1 MAMRKA
7 PWVIVIMIGVLA
19 PWVGFSSSAAAVLVG
34 VKGGATL
41 ANLTG
46 EDVFNNS
53 MSPGATGGAF
63 ARYRLSDMFSLQPE
77 VLFAMKGAE
86 YKVEDIES
94 EQKIDCI
101 DVPILVRLIWKNE
114 SKFEPS
120 LLVGPVVGF
129 LLDNEISDG
138 EEIDLEDGSKS
149 TDFGVVAGAG
159 LDYKLGDDALLFDV
173 RYERGL
179 TSWLEDLDVKN
190 SVVSITVGY
199 GKKF

>member
-1 MAMRKA
+1 MRKA
-7 PWVIVIMIGVLA
+7 PRVIAIVLGILALGA
-19 PWVGFSSSAAAVLVG
+19 PSVSLGAGILVG

-63 ARYRLSDMFSLQPE
+63 ARYPLSDMFSLQPE

-86 YKVEDIES
+86 YKVGDIEA

-101 DVPILVRLIWKNE
+101 DVPVLVRLVWQNQ
-114 SKFEPS
+114 SQFEPS

-129 LLDNEISDG
+129 LLDNEITDG
-138 EEIDLEDGSKS
+138 QEIDLEDGSKS
-149 TDFGVVAGAG
+149 TDFGMIVGAG
-159 LDYKLGDDALLFDV
+159 LDYKLGDGAVLLDV

-190 SVVSITVGY
+190 SVVSIMIGY

>member
-1 MAMRKA
+1 MRKA
-7 PWVIVIMIGVLA
+7 PRVIAIVLGFLALGA
-19 PWVGFSSSAAAVLVG
+19 PSVSFGAGVLVG

-63 ARYRLSDMFSLQPE
+63 ARYPLSDMFSVQPE

-86 YKVEDIES
+86 YKVGDIEA

-101 DVPILVRLIWKNE
+101 DVPVLVRLIWKNE
-114 SKFEPS
+114 SQFEPS
-120 LLVGPVVGF
+120 FLLGPVVGF
-129 LLDNEISDG
+129 LLDNEITDG
-138 EEIDLEDGSKS
+138 QEIDLEDGSKS
-149 TDFGVVAGAG
+149 TDFGMIVGAG
-159 LDYKLGDDALLFDV
+159 LDYKLENDAVLLDV

-190 SVVSITVGY
+190 SVVSIMIGY
-199 GKKF
+199 GRKF

>member
-1 MAMRKA
+1 MPTPPRVTA
-7 PWVIVIMIGVLA
+7 IVLGILALGV
-19 PWVGFSSSAAAVLVG
+19 PSVCSAGGVLVG
-34 VKGGATL
+34 LKGGATL

-53 MSPGATGGAF
+53 TSPGATGGAF
-63 ARYRLSDMFSLQPE
+63 ARYPLSDMFSLQPE

-86 YKVEDIES
+86 YKVGDIEA
-94 EQKIDCI
+94 EQKINCI
-101 DVPILVRLIWKNE
+101 DVPVLVRLIWKNE
-114 SKFEPS
+114 SQFEPS

-129 LLDNEISDG
+129 LLDNEITDG
-138 EEIDLEDGSKS
+138 QEIDLEDGSKS
-149 TDFGVVAGAG
+149 TAFGMIVGVG
-159 LDYKLGDDALLFDV
+159 LDYKLGNDAVLLDV

-190 SVVSITVGY
+190 SVVSIMIGY